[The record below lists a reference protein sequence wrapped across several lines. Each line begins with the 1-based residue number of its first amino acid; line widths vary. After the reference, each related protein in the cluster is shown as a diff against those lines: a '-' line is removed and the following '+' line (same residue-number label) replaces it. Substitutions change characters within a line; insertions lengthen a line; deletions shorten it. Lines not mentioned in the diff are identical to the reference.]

1 MALDFSPKVSALVV
15 ITFRSELVSTA
26 DGDGALTSSFSV
38 STVTTNTIVSTPTTA
53 PTVSHIATENCLSM
67 MEKSI
72 ACLGDTLTRFIEGQ
86 KIPSSG
92 TFSWRGHRSRSRHRN
107 HYSYYRRFRS
117 QSPQNSVKSSR
128 NYYGYQHGSRS
139 PSPDLSLTASQSDI
153 DDKHEERSHYRD
165 ENEED
170 VQQGD
175 GNHWDVGNLFTRNQ
189 QTAVSVPPTISA
201 KSAESDLLSQ

>member
-1 MALDFSPKVSALVV
+1 MSGKEKNSKLALDFPPMVSALVV
-15 ITFRSELVSTA
+15 ITFGSEPVSTA
-26 DGDGALTSSFSV
+26 DGDGPLTSSFSV
-38 STVTTNTIVSTPTTA
+38 YTVTTNTIVSTSTTA
-53 PTVSHIATENCLSM
+53 PTASHIATVNCLSM

-92 TFSWRGHRSRSRHRN
+92 TSSRRRHQSRSRHRN

-117 QSPQNSVKSSR
+117 RSPQNSVKSSR
-128 NYYGYQHGSRS
+128 HYYGYQHGSRS
-139 PSPDLSLTASQSDI
+139 PSPDLSLNASQSDV
-153 DDKHEERSHYRD
+153 DEEHEERSHYRD

-175 GNHWDVGNLFTRNQ
+175 GNH
-189 QTAVSVPPTISA
+189 
-201 KSAESDLLSQ
+201 